1 MEKLTFNTDF
11 IAIYSNENRITTDE
25 EILYLE
31 NIISGDVV
39 KISNI
44 EYNIIKDVVDTNISN
59 VLKNNQDIE
68 EEDIY
73 LLIEKAIE
81 LDLILTEKNK
91 AFSTSPIRYLL
102 DYISLFFKYLG
113 IDIAFPLKGNVRF
126 FSVLILI
133 FSKYKEKTLKSNRF
147 TIPIFITFSLVSL
160 FLIPNQLKEILTSS
174 PISINDL
181 SKEITGYNF
190 FLFVFLICIASLL
203 HEIGHY
209 IIYRNLGGKYKIFGL
224 GILYVLIPIFFI
236 RIPDTSFWTRN
247 KKMILLY
254 LGGIL
259 FDLIIINFV
268 CFFLINIHL
277 YYVVFFFLIFQLFSF
292 ITNIN
297 FLLPSTDGYF
307 IFQEIFGIKDLY
319 GESFT
324 ALKNIF
330 KKKVLSK
337 NTMLILYFIISNIM
351 VFSYWIT
358 IALFVITPLL
368 YKMFFL

>member
-73 LLIEKAIE
+73 LLIEK
-81 LDLILTEKNK
+81 
-91 AFSTSPIRYLL
+91 
-102 DYISLFFKYLG
+102 
-113 IDIAFPLKGNVRF
+113 LKGNVRF

-236 RIPDTSFWTRN
+236 RIPDTSFWTN
-247 KKMILLY
+247 KKKMILLY

>member
-133 FSKYKEKTLKSNRF
+133 FSKYKEKTL
-147 TIPIFITFSLVSL
+147 
-160 FLIPNQLKEILTSS
+160 

-236 RIPDTSFWTRN
+236 RIPDTSFWTSK